1 MNKYIRILILIV
13 IAACILLLLQCPRK
27 ADDIDSGDNDSGDS
41 SFSEIE
47 FGPEIKSLGNLNWNK
62 QTYQKINEKLVI
74 YKLEG
79 SIDEDL
85 AISLENELMASY
97 AKSINNTVKSWLN
110 NGCIDQSV
118 NEVYREIII
127 ITNKNDNCK
136 TILSN
141 YKETIESYR
150 AALSLNARVNNHIC
164 QAYKDS
170 VHQSI
175 LADIEHLSKLP
186 SLNSCS
192 IIRDNYLK
200 LIDDMKNFEDFVLNY
215 NSYNTLR
222 LNDSNYAEA
231 QLRKLCADNDPNK
244 DQYVRYKF
252 YQTELKNQSLCP

>member
-27 ADDIDSGDNDSGDS
+27 ADGIDSGGNGSGDS
-41 SFSEIE
+41 SNSEIG
-47 FGPEIKSLGNLNWNK
+47 FWPEIKSLGNLNWNK
-62 QTYQKINEKLVI
+62 QTYQKINDKLVI

-85 AISLENELMASY
+85 AISLENALMASY

-110 NGCIDQSV
+110 NGCIDPSV

-164 QAYKDS
+164 QEYIDS

-175 LADIEHLSKLP
+175 LADIEHLSNLP

-200 LIDDMKNFEDFVLNY
+200 LIDDMKNFENFALNY
-215 NSYNTLR
+215 NSYITLR
-222 LNDSNYAEA
+222 LNDAKYAET
-231 QLRKLCADNDPNK
+231 QLRRLCAENDPNQN
-244 DQYVRYKF
+244 QYVRYKF
-252 YQTELKNQSLCP
+252 YQTELNNQSLCP